1 VGAGAPDC
9 LKFSERLFK
18 FPSIGALRD
27 EKDAMAAIVNPAKQE
42 GFESAAVQQILTV
55 TERYPLFAAVGA
67 RSLEHCQQKFY
78 SSKDVLE
85 AHNSALSASWTKAS
99 LRFASIAVLHRK
111 KVHARACEL
120 RKWIASFGRHCV
132 PAEGKD
138 RQCGTY
144 TLQSHQKRNDL
155 LAIAWRYRVYGAA
168 LRSIQDRAR

>member
-85 AHNSALSASWTKAS
+85 AHNSAISVLDESFFKVRFDRCTASEKSTCAR
-99 LRFASIAVLHRK
+99 LRTSEVDRIVR
-111 KVHARACEL
+111 ETL
-120 RKWIASFGRHCV
+120 RTC
-132 PAEGKD
+132 
-138 RQCGTY
+138 
-144 TLQSHQKRNDL
+144 
-155 LAIAWRYRVYGAA
+155 
-168 LRSIQDRAR
+168 